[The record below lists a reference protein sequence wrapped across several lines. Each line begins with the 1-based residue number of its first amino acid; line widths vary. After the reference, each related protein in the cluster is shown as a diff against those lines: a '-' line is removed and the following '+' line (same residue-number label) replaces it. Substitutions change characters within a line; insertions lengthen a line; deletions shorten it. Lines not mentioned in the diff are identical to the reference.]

1 MEEVITIAQLK
12 KMSKVFKRSKRTFRE
27 LTIESG
33 LSQPS
38 DHVLD
43 LTKEQ
48 ARNFLRHYSYY
59 LIQPK
64 EKQQRKR
71 WII

>member
-12 KMSKVFKRSKRTFRE
+12 KMGKVFKRSKRTFRE
-27 LTIESG
+27 LTIASG

-48 ARNFLRHYSYY
+48 ARSFLRHYSYY

-64 EKQQRKR
+64 EKQ
-71 WII
+71 

>member
-12 KMSKVFKRSKRTFRE
+12 KMGKVFKRSKRTFRE

-33 LSQPS
+33 LNSIPN
-38 DHVLD
+38 HVLD

-48 ARNFLRHYSYY
+48 ARSFLRHYSYY

-64 EKQQRKR
+64 EKQ
-71 WII
+71 